1 MTDQRLYIP
10 SGCIGQIEFDND
22 WFQTENTEIYMD
34 QTIPLFH
41 LISNLMSLIERYH
54 RNLARIGRYENYPE
68 TANEFIKTAT
78 TLAKSYAKVKKLS
91 DDMICAFNDA
101 LIDDCM
107 QVYNL
112 YLNKKR
118 LNKYLHILVN
128 VEIMDI
134 FPKIDKNLLK
144 FKREIIIILYSIVK
158 KLSRRKMKE
167 LKLQQ
172 IFMSDIK
179 KQFKKI
185 IRTNGVY
192 FIN

>member
-10 SGCIGQIEFDND
+10 SGGIGQIEFDND

-34 QTIPLFH
+34 KALPLFH
-41 LISNLMSLIERYH
+41 LISNLMCLIERYN
-54 RNLARIGRYENYPE
+54 RNLARIGRYENYTE

-78 TLAKSYAKVKKLS
+78 NLAKSHAKVKKLS

-107 QVYNL
+107 QVYEL

-118 LNKYLHILVN
+118 LNKCPHSFVN

-134 FPKIDKNLLK
+134 LPKIHKNLLK
-144 FKREIIIILYSIVK
+144 VKIEIITLCRILK
-158 KLSRRKMKE
+158 RLSRKKMKQ

-172 IFMSDIK
+172 IFISDLK
-179 KQFKKI
+179 KQFKKL
-185 IRTNGVY
+185 IRTNGIY

>member
-10 SGCIGQIEFDND
+10 SGGIGQIEFDND

-68 TANEFIKTAT
+68 TGNEFIKMASN
-78 TLAKSYAKVKKLS
+78 LAKSYAKVKKLS

-144 FKREIIIILYSIVK
+144 FKREIIILYSIVK

>member
-10 SGCIGQIEFDND
+10 SGGIGQIEFDND

-34 QTIPLFH
+34 KALPLFH
-41 LISNLMSLIERYH
+41 LISNLMCLIERYN
-54 RNLARIGRYENYPE
+54 RNLARIGRYENYTE

-78 TLAKSYAKVKKLS
+78 NLAKSHAKVKKLS

-107 QVYNL
+107 QVYEL

-118 LNKYLHILVN
+118 LNKCLHSFVN

-134 FPKIDKNLLK
+134 LPKIHKNLLK
-144 FKREIIIILYSIVK
+144 VKIEIITLCRILKS
-158 KLSRRKMKE
+158 LSRKKMKQ
-167 LKLQQ
+167 LKLQE
-172 IFMSDIK
+172 IFISDLK
-179 KQFKKI
+179 KQFKKL
-185 IRTNGVY
+185 IRTNGIY